1 MARSGLVPEIFT
13 VTYGHYKSPVMAYL
27 IGQVASRMP
36 IPLHPMHRHPATPHH
51 HARRT
56 SHITFTTTF
65 NTTLTI
71 ACQSVSLPQGLG
83 LMLSILGFYYPVIG
97 LNLYNICILSAFLA
111 YISQLAG
118 YIVFKRK
125 FPTQE
130 GWFKSPFGSYGAMYA
145 IVIFAIGAVSVIAL
159 QPDNQVAFVTVVIL
173 FCLYTSAYHFYAK
186 GRQYFSVDEKFIFQG
201 AVSNRFRSPG
211 RRSMCSSPL
220 ASFLLARVLMMMAV
234 QCT

>member
-1 MARSGLVPEIFT
+1 
-13 VTYGHYKSPVMAYL
+13 
-27 IGQVASRMP
+27 
-36 IPLHPMHRHPATPHH
+36 
-51 HARRT
+51 
-56 SHITFTTTF
+56 
-65 NTTLTI
+65 
-71 ACQSVSLPQGLG
+71 
-83 LMLSILGFYYPVIG
+83 MLSILGFYFPVIG

-130 GWFKSPFGSYGAMYA
+130 GWFKSPFGPYGAMYA

-201 AVSNRFRSPG
+201 AFSNRLRSPSFC
-211 RRSMCSSPL
+211 SMHSSPL
-220 ASFLLARVLMMMAV
+220 ASILLTRLLMMMIMMLTV

>member
-1 MARSGLVPEIFT
+1 MARSGLLPEVFAITF
-13 VTYGHYKSPVMAYL
+13 GPYKSPVMAYL
-27 IGQVASRMP
+27 IGQVTPRTPRTLATD
-36 IPLHPMHRHPATPHH
+36 RHTTPHLTPPH
-51 HARRT
+51 PT
-56 SHITFTTTF
+56 SPHLTTTFTTTF
-65 NTTLTI
+65 TTV
-71 ACQSVSLPQGLG
+71 CQSVSVSVSQGLG
-83 LMLSILGFYYPVIG
+83 LMLAILGFYYPVIG

-130 GWFKSPFGSYGAMYA
+130 GWFKSPFGPYGAMYA

-159 QPDNQVAFVTVVIL
+159 QPDNQVAFVTVIIL

-201 AVSNRFRSPG
+201 AFSNRFPSPG
-211 RRSMCSSPL
+211 RRWMYSSLL
-220 ASFLLARVLMMMAV
+220 ASFLLARVLMMAV